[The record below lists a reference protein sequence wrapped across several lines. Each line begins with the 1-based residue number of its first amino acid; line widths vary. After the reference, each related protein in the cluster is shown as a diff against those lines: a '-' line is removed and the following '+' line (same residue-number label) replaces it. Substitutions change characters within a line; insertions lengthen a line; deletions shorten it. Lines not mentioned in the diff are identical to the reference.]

1 MNSRDK
7 ERISFLQMGSMELRS
22 TIQIQSISVSV
33 FISPLSL
40 PLSMGSRD
48 TEVVES
54 RAPSWVESE
63 EKVNIASDQLLL
75 RKEGWGIL

>member
-1 MNSRDK
+1 
-7 ERISFLQMGSMELRS
+7 
-22 TIQIQSISVSV
+22 
-33 FISPLSL
+33 
-40 PLSMGSRD
+40 MGSRD

-54 RAPSWVESE
+54 RAQSWAESE